1 MNKRLR
7 RMGKSIRTKT
17 SNHAP
22 EILMG
27 LGIGGMI
34 FASVLT
40 GKATVTA
47 VSIVEEEKK
56 LLEVETLEKVDVVK
70 LTWRHYIPAVLVGGV
85 SVVCLIWGN
94 RVSIK
99 RYTALAAAYSISES
113 AFRDYRHKVVQ
124 KIGEVQEKEIHSE
137 STNKVIAANPISNH
151 RVITTGLGTDLC
163 FDVTSQRYF
172 TSDVQKLEKAVNDL
186 NRRMRD
192 EMYISLNEY
201 YWEIDMDPLP
211 DVGENLGWNIDTGYI
226 ELNFDSKLTNDN
238 KSCIVV
244 RHLNPPFYEYK

>member
-7 RMGKSIRTKT
+7 RMSKSIRTKT

-47 VSIVEEEKK
+47 VSIIEEEKK
-56 LLEVETLEKVDVVK
+56 TLEVDVLERVDVVK
-70 LTWRHYIPAVLVGGV
+70 LTWKHYIPAILVGGV

-99 RYTALAAAYSISES
+99 RYTALAAA
-113 AFRDYRHKVVQ
+113 
-124 KIGEVQEKEIHSE
+124 
-137 STNKVIAANPISNH
+137 
-151 RVITTGLGTDLC
+151 
-163 FDVTSQRYF
+163 
-172 TSDVQKLEKAVNDL
+172 
-186 NRRMRD
+186 
-192 EMYISLNEY
+192 
-201 YWEIDMDPLP
+201 
-211 DVGENLGWNIDTGYI
+211 
-226 ELNFDSKLTNDN
+226 
-238 KSCIVV
+238 
-244 RHLNPPFYEYK
+244 